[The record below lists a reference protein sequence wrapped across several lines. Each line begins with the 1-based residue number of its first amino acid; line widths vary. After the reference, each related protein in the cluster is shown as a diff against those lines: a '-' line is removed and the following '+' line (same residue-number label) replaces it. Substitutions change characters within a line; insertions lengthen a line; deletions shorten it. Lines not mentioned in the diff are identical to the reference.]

1 MVTSEKQMSHLKI
14 SQSKKIP
21 NAMFFHP
28 KWLDEKFTNAAG
40 SVILELRPTEK
51 SNLKSLLVQSL
62 NLERCVTKF
71 GDLVQLLL
79 KVGITEFKLLPVNEL
94 DSWHQL
100 LINIVCIIGEHQG
113 WNPHMIQPASEIK
126 PPQ

>member
-1 MVTSEKQMSHLKI
+1 MAHLKI
-14 SQSKKIP
+14 SKSTKIP
-21 NAMFFHP
+21 NLMYFHP
-28 KWLDEKFTNAAG
+28 KWLDERFTNVSG

-71 GDLVQLLL
+71 GDLVQMLL
-79 KVGITEFKLLPVNEL
+79 KAGVMEFKPLAINEI

-100 LINIVCIIGEHQG
+100 LVYIICIIGDHQG
-113 WNPHMIQPASEIK
+113 WNPHLIQPASEIRK
-126 PPQ
+126 PE